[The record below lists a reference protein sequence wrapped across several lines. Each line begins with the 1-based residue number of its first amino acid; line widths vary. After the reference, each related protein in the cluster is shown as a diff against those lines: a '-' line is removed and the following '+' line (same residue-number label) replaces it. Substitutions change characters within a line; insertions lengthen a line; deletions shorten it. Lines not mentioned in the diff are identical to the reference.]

1 MKQMKKTAVCMMA
14 CALLLGGCAKQPQAK
29 PEDNAADI
37 NEFMIKEGVKLT
49 CEMDELAG
57 SQEYIKMMTASE
69 AVNQIVA
76 RMAEGEYEQPDHVY
90 VIQMPDDILMKTL
103 EITEDQIDVSK
114 PVSDKLKNKI
124 NGSVFANMLNA
135 GYGSD
140 MIAAGAIMNWG
151 ESYIQPEGWNANSV
165 LIFEYGGEFSSVVSF
180 NQTGDQ
186 VISASS
192 LFIKNGEGQL
202 FQAFQQY
209 LGGSELEVEE
219 FSKSR
224 LEEMLK

>member
-1 MKQMKKTAVCMMA
+1 MKKMKKTAVCMMA

-49 CEMDELAG
+49 CELDELAG
-57 SQEYIKMMTASE
+57 SREYIKMMTASE

-90 VIQMPDDILMKTL
+90 VIQMPDDILLKTL

-114 PVSDKLKNKI
+114 PVADKLKNTI

-151 ESYIQPEGWNANSV
+151 ESYIQPEGWNGNFV

-180 NQTGDQ
+180 NRTGDQ

-202 FQAFQQY
+202 FQAFRQY